1 MMPPAT
7 APLLPLRR
15 LLLAAAALLLA
26 ATLATGQVQPVPT
39 CPGIHVAA
47 HVFPLQGKAG
57 APLRVYV
64 SVRNKGRANLKDVG
78 LRVSVPLDVK
88 YKAGAAKVVPAF
100 KWGEGGA
107 EPVFGKPQGYWPRFA
122 LAAGQS
128 RLFRLKAQVRKGQ
141 PAGAFPIGVAAYRP
155 GLNCSSGPKKSVQVR
170 WIGWTDG
177 WASMYDAGRPP
188 PL

>member
-1 MMPPAT
+1 MAPPAT
-7 APLLPLRR
+7 APLLALRR
-15 LLLAAAALLLA
+15 LLLAAAALLLTT
-26 ATLATGQVQPVPT
+26 TLATGQAQRVRT
-39 CPGIHVAA
+39 CSGIHVTS
-47 HVFPLQGKAG
+47 HIFPLQGKAG
-57 APLRVYV
+57 APLRDYV

-88 YKAGAAKVVPAF
+88 YKRGAAKVVPAF

-107 EPVFGKPQGYWPRFA
+107 EPIFERPQVYWPRFA

-128 RLFRLKAQVRKGQ
+128 RLFRLKAHVRKGQ

-155 GLNCSSGPKKSVQVR
+155 GLNCSTGPKKPVTVR

-177 WASMYDAGRPP
+177 WASMYDAPP
-188 PL
+188 PLLT